1 MSVIGQEYKQPR
13 VFAHDAWPVVVGAIN
28 YTWNTNKKF
37 PGKMNYAG
45 IIVTD
50 AGDGGVNPYVVGD
63 TITLS
68 AGSGTVPGVLTVD
81 AIDSDGLVTDFSFD
95 PTTASNLGAGYV
107 VGDSLTQAATTSAAG
122 TGFECDV
129 NNIDIP
135 NTQEAGC
142 CLYFSPAAAAA
153 ANITVIM
160 EAAKWDGSAGD
171 GYPAADV
178 KTFTLVPAG
187 IFLPILVKQVT
198 SATVVNDILALY

>member
-13 VFAHDAWPVVVGAIN
+13 VFAHDAWPVVRGAIN
-28 YTWNTNKKF
+28 YTWNINRKF
-37 PGKMNYAG
+37 PGPLNWAG
-45 IIVTD
+45 IVVTD
-50 AGDGGVNPYVVGD
+50 AGNGGVNPYVVGD

-68 AGSGTVPGVLTVD
+68 AGSGSVPAVLTVD
-81 AIDSDGLVTDFSFD
+81 GVDADGLVTDFSFD
-95 PTTASNLGAGYV
+95 HTTATNLGVGYV
-107 VGDSLTQAATTSAAG
+107 VGDSLTQAATTSTAG

-153 ANITVIM
+153 ANITIIM

-178 KTFTLVPAG
+178 KTFTLVQPG
-187 IFLPILVKQVT
+187 VFMPILVKQVT
-198 SATVVNDILALY
+198 SATVANDILALY